1 MQKLIINGGN
11 RLNGEIAVQGAKNAV
26 LPILAAAVLCK
37 GEVVLHNC
45 PRLSDVYSAMRILT
59 SLGCCAGFDGASPNT
74 VCVNTDGLSHADIPD
89 RLMREMRSSIFFL
102 GALVGRTGSCKITL
116 PGGCDLGQRPIDIH
130 INALR
135 KMGVTVT
142 EQHGEIVCRCEK
154 KLKGAKLSL
163 PFPSVGATENIILA
177 AVLAEGRTEITNA
190 AREPEIACLAD
201 FLNLCGANIIGA
213 GSSTIVICGK
223 KELHGCNFTVMPDRI
238 AAATYLSCAACA
250 KGEII
255 LKKCC
260 PKHLDAVLS
269 VLEQLGCSISFTE
282 DEIFFSGKE
291 PLHSIDIIRTM
302 VYPGFPTDCQ
312 AFIMSAACIAQ
323 GTTVFVENIF
333 ENRYRHAEELRRM
346 GANIRTEG
354 KVAVVEG
361 VKKLYGAKVCAP
373 DLRGGAGLVAAAL
386 CADGKTEIS
395 GVNHIDRGYEDIENV
410 LAGAGA
416 DIKRIDTYGL

>member
-11 RLNGEIAVQGAKNAV
+11 RLYGEISVQGAKNAV

-37 GEVVLHNC
+37 GDVVLHNC
-45 PRLSDVYSAMRILT
+45 PHLSDVYSAMRILS
-59 SLGCCAGFDGASPNT
+59 SLGCSAYFDGSYQNT
-74 VCVNTDGLSHADIPD
+74 VCVNTDGLASSDIPD
-89 RLMREMRSSIFFL
+89 KLMREMRSSIFFL
-102 GALVGRTGSCKITL
+102 GALVGRTGGCRITL

-135 KMGVTVT
+135 KMGVTVI
-142 EQHGEIVCRCEK
+142 EQHGEIVCRCDK

-201 FLNLCGANIIGA
+201 FLNHCGAEISGA
-213 GSSTIVICGK
+213 GSSTITINGK
-223 KELHGCNFTVMPDRI
+223 KELSGCDFTVMPDRI

-260 PKHLDAVLS
+260 PKHLDAVIS
-269 VLEQLGCSISFTE
+269 VLEQLGCSISCTE
-282 DEIFFSGKE
+282 DMIFFSGKE
-291 PLHSIDIIRTM
+291 PLHSLDIIRTM

-333 ENRYRHAEELRRM
+333 ENRYRHADELRRM

-361 VKKLYGAKVCAP
+361 VKTLYGAKVCAP
-373 DLRGGAGLVAAAL
+373 DLRGGAGLIAAAL
-386 CADGKTEIS
+386 SADGESEIT
-395 GVNHIDRGYEDIENV
+395 GVNHIDRGYEEIEAV
-410 LAGAGA
+410 LTSIGA
-416 DIKRIDTYGL
+416 DIKRKDF

>member
-59 SLGCCAGFDGASPNT
+59 SLGCFAGFDGASPNT
-74 VCVNTDGLSHADIPD
+74 VCVNTDGLSSADIPD

-102 GALVGRTGSCKITL
+102 GALVGRTGGCKITL

-142 EQHGEIVCRCEK
+142 EQHGEIVCRCGK
-154 KLKGAKLSL
+154 KLRGAKLSL

-177 AVLAEGRTEITNA
+177 AVL
-190 AREPEIACLAD
+190 
-201 FLNLCGANIIGA
+201 NLCGADIIGA
-213 GSSTIVICGK
+213 RSSTIVICGK
-223 KELHGCNFTVMPDRI
+223 KELHGCEFTVMPDRI

-269 VLEQLGCSISFTE
+269 VLEQLGCSISCTE

-410 LAGAGA
+410 LADAGA